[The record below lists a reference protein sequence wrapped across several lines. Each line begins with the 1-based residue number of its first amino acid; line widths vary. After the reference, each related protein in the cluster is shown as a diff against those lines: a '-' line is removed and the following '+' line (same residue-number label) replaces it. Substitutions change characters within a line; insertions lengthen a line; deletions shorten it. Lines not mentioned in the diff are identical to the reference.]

1 MPPEFVNT
9 KPFPPTVRERPIL
22 FSAPMVRA
30 LLDGTKTQTRRVVKP
45 QPWATARSAHFTPAT
60 ADGEHAASVTF
71 SAVDSYDPPWAC
83 LKPVRSPYGQPGDRL
98 WVRETHAPQADCWG
112 SWERW
117 LRGAGGEAPILH
129 YAADFKP
136 FQNDNGFVIRKP
148 FIEKWRPS
156 IHMPRWA
163 SRIDLELTAVRVE
176 RLQSITAADAKAE
189 GIEGQFE
196 NGPWRNYGRDGCW
209 FPEGKDTAAV
219 LSYRSLWEQIN
230 GAGSWAANPW
240 VWVVEFQKIKQRE
253 EASR

>member
-1 MPPEFVNT
+1 MMPPTIYNT
-9 KPFPPTVRERPIL
+9 QPCPIHTVPLGVSRERPIL

-30 LLDGTKTQTRRVVKP
+30 LLDGSKTQTRRVAKGVHCVHAK
-45 QPWATARSAHFTPAT
+45 T
-60 ADGEHAASVTF
+60 GEALQGL
-71 SAVDSYDPPWAC
+71 DSSGPRIPC
-83 LKPVRSPYGQPGDRL
+83 PYGQPGDRL

-163 SRIDLELTAVRVE
+163 SRIDLDVTGVRVE
-176 RLQSITAADAKAE
+176 RLQDISAADAKAE
-189 GIEGQFE
+189 GIESQYE
-196 NGPWRNYGRDGCW
+196 NGPWRNYGREGYW
-209 FPEGKDTAAV
+209 FPEGKDTAPM

-240 VWVVEFQKIKQRE
+240 VWVVDFRRIKE
-253 EASR
+253 

>member
-45 QPWATARSAHFTPAT
+45 QPALETSHWDSSASGTGQWMGTGPSPAT
-60 ADGEHAASVTF
+60 GGTRQTWGWAS
-71 SAVDSYDPPWAC
+71 C
-83 LKPVRSPYGQPGDRL
+83 PYGQPGERL

-117 LRGAGGEAPILH
+117 LRGAGGEPPILH

-163 SRIDLELTAVRVE
+163 SRIDLEVTDVRVE

-209 FPEGKDTAAV
+209 FPEGKDTAPV

-240 VWVVEFQKIKQRE
+240 TWVLEFRRIID
-253 EASR
+253 